1 MLQKNVVKGKNFI
14 KNKLRHKYFDNRLLK
29 ILRTN
34 TLESNN
40 TGQILLIVFLNGRLI
55 LRQATVLNFKLREMI
70 KIMPPSL
77 VVKEISLLGC

>member
-1 MLQKNVVKGKNFI
+1 MLQKNVLKGKNFI

-34 TLESNN
+34 TLENN

-55 LRQATVLNFKLREMI
+55 LRQATELNFKLREMI

-77 VVKEISLLGC
+77 VVKEISLLEF